1 MKNVKKV
8 KRMTIGL
15 IGRSHQ
21 PKDSNDLMKR
31 VWKHKELYLILM
43 PGLIYYIVYRYVPMY
58 GAIISFKDFNVGKG
72 IIDSPWADPWFKHFQ
87 YFFRSPYSWR
97 LIRNTFLISFYRL
110 LWGMPPGIILALLLN
125 EVRHIGYKRMIQ
137 TLSYLP
143 YFLSWVIIYGIVIA
157 FFSESSGLINKVT
170 YTLFEFRKGYLISN
184 EWFRILLVST
194 GIWKNLGWSAIIY
207 LAAISGLDL
216 CMYESARID
225 GASKLQMM
233 WHITL
238 PGIRNVI
245 MLLLILR
252 LGNIMNAGF
261 EQVFVMYNVHVYET
275 GDILDTWVFRTGL
288 EQWNFSLS
296 SAVGLFKSFI
306 GMILIISTNQI
317 AKKWDSAVW

>member
-1 MKNVKKV
+1 
-8 KRMTIGL
+8 
-15 IGRSHQ
+15 
-21 PKDSNDLMKR
+21 
-31 VWKHKELYLILM
+31 
-43 PGLIYYIVYRYVPMY
+43 
-58 GAIISFKDFNVGKG
+58 
-72 IIDSPWADPWFKHFQ
+72 
-87 YFFRSPYSWR
+87 
-97 LIRNTFLISFYRL
+97 
-110 LWGMPPGIILALLLN
+110 
-125 EVRHIGYKRMIQ
+125 
-137 TLSYLP
+137 
-143 YFLSWVIIYGIVIA
+143 
-157 FFSESSGLINKVT
+157 
-170 YTLFEFRKGYLISN
+170 
-184 EWFRILLVST
+184 
-194 GIWKNLGWSAIIY
+194 
-207 LAAISGLDL
+207 
-216 CMYESARID
+216 MYESARID

-317 AKKWDSAVW
+317 AKNGTPQYGKKNKQ

>member
-1 MKNVKKV
+1 MSSEAIQ
-8 KRMTIGL
+8 TELSGS
-15 IGRSHQ
+15 GRSGE
-21 PKDSNDLMKR
+21 LIKR
-31 VWKHKELYLILM
+31 IWKNKELYLLLL
-43 PGLIYYIVYRYVPMY
+43 PGVLYYIVYKYVPMY
-58 GAIISFKDFNVGKG
+58 GAVISFKDFHVGKG
-72 IIDSPWADPWFKHFQ
+72 IVYSPWADPWFKHFQ
-87 YFFRSPYSWR
+87 YFFKSPYCWR

-110 LWGMPPGIILALLLN
+110 IWGMPPGIILALLLN
-125 EVRHIGYKRMIQ
+125 EVRHIGYKRTIQ

-157 FFSESSGLINKVT
+157 FFSETSGLVNKVT
-170 YTLFEFRKGYLISN
+170 YALFGFREGYLISN
-184 EWFRILLVST
+184 EWFRTILVST

-207 LAAISGLDL
+207 LAAIAGLDP
-216 CMYESARID
+216 CMYESAKID

-245 MLLLILR
+245 VLLLILR

-306 GMILIISTNQI
+306 GMVLVISTNQI
-317 AKKWDSAVW
+317 AKRWDEAVW